1 MTRPPA
7 RTVTDAGPFCYIISN
22 LYYRGL
28 GEAGSTNGPA
38 IRGQGDSGGPAGQR
52 TPTAGEVQAIGL
64 ITRSNETGNVCSCTL
79 LNPVMGP
86 ANTRLDTNA
95 AG

>member
-7 RTVTDAGPFCYIISN
+7 RTVTNAGPFCYIVSN
-22 LYYRGL
+22 LYHCGL

-38 IRGQGDSGGPAGQR
+38 ICGQGDSGGPVYQR

-64 ITRSNETGNVCSCTL
+64 ITLSNDTENVCSRAL
-79 LNPVMGP
+79 LNSVMGP
-86 ANTRLDTNA
+86 TNTRLDTNA